1 MARPRRPQPIRSVA
15 VLAFPPLSVFEMAV
29 ACEVFGIDR
38 SEQGVPTFD
47 FTLVAGEPGPMM
59 TRQGFTIDT
68 PYGLDVLDDADL
80 VILPGWA
87 KAHDVLPTEAVLDA
101 LRAAY
106 RRGAR
111 IASFCSG
118 AFVLAAAGLL
128 DGRRATT
135 HWMYTAELARQY
147 PLIDLDPSVLYVG
160 DGQVFTSAG
169 TAAAIDLS
177 LHLVRLD
184 YGAEVANV
192 IARRMVVPAHRDG
205 GQAQFVESPLP
216 DVECGDDVAAALD
229 WAVAHLDQPLTV
241 NDLAERARLSPRTFA
256 RRFRDTVGTT
266 PLQWLLTQRV
276 VLAQRLLE
284 TTTLPMDVVA
294 ERCGLGS
301 AANLRLHVGRRLGVA
316 PSDYRQTFR
325 RAG

>member
-1 MARPRRPQPIRSVA
+1 MATSCCQHRVRNVA
-15 VLAFPPLSVFEMAV
+15 VLGFSPLSVFEMAV

-38 SEQGVPTFD
+38 TEQGVPKFD
-47 FTLVAGEPGPMM
+47 FKLVAGEPGPLI
-59 TRQGFTIDT
+59 TRHRFTIDT
-68 PYGLDVLDDADL
+68 PHDLAALEAADL

-87 KAHDVLPTEAVLDA
+87 KPHDERPAQEVLDA

-135 HWMYTAELARQY
+135 HWMYAAELARQY

-160 DGQVFTSAG
+160 NGQVFTSAG

-216 DVECGDDVAAALD
+216 DVECSDDLAMVLD
-229 WAVAHLDQPLTV
+229 WAVAHLDEPLTV
-241 NDLAERARLSPRTFA
+241 NDLAEQARMSPRTFA